1 MTIATPRNDD
11 NSMRKLKRSISLAEN
26 SSNTHLTLITNN
38 FQTHSSFDTQYQST
52 TSIQYNN
59 TAKMAC
65 NFITGATFGALS
77 GALVSRVQ
85 FRAGQLEA
93 MMPLELG
100 TPTLPLQITSTTPT
114 VYITTASTPMAG
126 PYIFI
131 ASMISLALLAFSPLL
146 TTALYKTISVMDDN
160 IEEYHHITTV
170 YEMIIQSLQFKFK
183 CMDTGATALCV
194 ESEEQ
199 REDLEEMTQMFKR
212 KKNLL
217 ILTWMALEQMGLKDQ
232 VQSHI
237 TWMETVGDSESESGS
252 GGMSGDEAEGEVE
265 VED

>member
-1 MTIATPRNDD
+1 
-11 NSMRKLKRSISLAEN
+11 
-26 SSNTHLTLITNN
+26 
-38 FQTHSSFDTQYQST
+38 
-52 TSIQYNN
+52 
-59 TAKMAC
+59 MAC
-65 NFITGATFGALS
+65 NFISGAAFGALS

-93 MMPLELG
+93 IIPLELG

-114 VYITTASTPMAG
+114 AYVTTASTPMAG

-131 ASMISLALLAFSPLL
+131 AAMIALALLAFSPLL

-199 REDLEEMTQMFKR
+199 RADLEEMTQMFKR

-237 TWMETVGDSESESGS
+237 TWMETIGDSESGSESESESG
-252 GGMSGDEAEGEVE
+252 GKGGDEDEGEAE